1 MDVLRSYGGR
11 YGFGRQDAIVSLQA
25 LKLATGDY
33 RRGRTLIVI
42 DVCILID

>member
-1 MDVLRSYGGR
+1 MDVRRSDGGR
-11 YGFGRQDAIVSLQA
+11 YGFRRQDATVSLQA